1 MIRRIYFIL
10 IFFWL
15 FSIVACGTLTKFKT
29 GDEAFERKHYSTAI
43 ELYQKELS
51 HVKSKKTAA
60 HKLFLIAEAYR
71 KMDLPQKSVKWYK
84 KSIEAGAKIKVYYSF
99 AKVLKKIEKYDE
111 ALKVLLKAEKKF
123 GRSPL
128 LNKEISV
135 CKQSIRWKE
144 NANKSISLKLLD
156 INSQFSD
163 FASDFYLG
171 DYLAFSSDRLN
182 SSKEIYAWTGNYYYD
197 IFITDV
203 DGLTEI
209 IPLRGDVNTTYN
221 DASACFN
228 SAGTEM
234 FFVRCGDG
242 EGEIR
247 NCKLYH
253 SIKFGDEW
261 TQVKLLPF
269 VKDNINYISPR
280 LSADDRILF
289 FSSDD
294 PNGYGGYDIYFAVRE
309 EDGWSKPALLP
320 KTINTIGNEKF
331 ITTWKNELYF
341 SSDFLAGLG
350 GYDIYKT
357 EFDSTGKLSP
367 PEHLEYPLNSG
378 GDDFYLLKNSDST
391 GILSSSRINGKGLD
405 DIYSFVIKSVK
416 DTISTNPGKTNI
428 EKDNIEKKVY
438 LALKV
443 VELIY
448 LEDENPNS
456 RVLGKKPVQ
465 DAIVSF
471 AEENKKYKTPGNGVI
486 IREVAFDSTYNIS
499 IGKKGYLTNSKRV
512 HVNSKT
518 DYDDEINTINLTVSL
533 DKIYFGKEIVLKN
546 IYYDYDKWTLRDE
559 SIPTLNELYLILK
572 NNPGYKI
579 KIGSHTDCRG
589 EEEYNQILS
598 QKRAASVVDYLI
610 GKGISKDR
618 LESVGYGKTNLIEK
632 CNCEDCTE
640 QQHQKNRRTTFEI
653 LK

>member
-1 MIRRIYFIL
+1 
-10 IFFWL
+10 
-15 FSIVACGTLTKFKT
+15 
-29 GDEAFERKHYSTAI
+29 
-43 ELYQKELS
+43 
-51 HVKSKKTAA
+51 
-60 HKLFLIAEAYR
+60 
-71 KMDLPQKSVKWYK
+71 
-84 KSIEAGAKIKVYYSF
+84 
-99 AKVLKKIEKYDE
+99 
-111 ALKVLLKAEKKF
+111 
-123 GRSPL
+123 
-128 LNKEISV
+128 
-135 CKQSIRWKE
+135 
-144 NANKSISLKLLD
+144 
-156 INSQFSD
+156 
-163 FASDFYLG
+163 
-171 DYLAFSSDRLN
+171 
-182 SSKEIYAWTGNYYYD
+182 
-197 IFITDV
+197 
-203 DGLTEI
+203 
-209 IPLRGDVNTTYN
+209 
-221 DASACFN
+221 
-228 SAGTEM
+228 
-234 FFVRCGDG
+234 
-242 EGEIR
+242 
-247 NCKLYH
+247 
-253 SIKFGDEW
+253 
-261 TQVKLLPF
+261 
-269 VKDNINYISPR
+269 
-280 LSADDRILF
+280 
-289 FSSDD
+289 
-294 PNGYGGYDIYFAVRE
+294 
-309 EDGWSKPALLP
+309 
-320 KTINTIGNEKF
+320 
-331 ITTWKNELYF
+331 LYF

-357 EFDSTGKLSP
+357 KFDSTGKLSP

-428 EKDNIEKKVY
+428 DKDNIEKKVY

-448 LEDENPNS
+448 LEDGNPNS
-456 RVLGKKPVQ
+456 RTLGKKPVP

-486 IREVAFDSTYNIS
+486 IREVDFDSTYNIS

-512 HVNSKT
+512 HVNSKS
-518 DYDDEINTINLTVSL
+518 DYDDEINTINLTVLL

-618 LESVGYGKTNLIEK
+618 LESIGYGKTNLIEK